1 MSEVKKTLD
10 EIKSRLDTLQEKI
23 RGLRD
28 TAIKAIQNE
37 KHRGKKHNL
46 KDKQS
51 TNELPDSK
59 QPNRGVVIVTKEE
72 EREGGT
78 EKNFREITTK
88 MFQLY

>member
-46 KDKQS
+46 KDK
-51 TNELPDSK
+51 
-59 QPNRGVVIVTKEE
+59 
-72 EREGGT
+72 
-78 EKNFREITTK
+78 
-88 MFQLY
+88 